1 MTPKRLTKTLG
12 EWLDD
17 HGIDRERVAPI
28 TSHRDPMFRVD
39 DDPINDYRA
48 GDATGFLLTHD
59 EWPGWTFGLDVAASG
74 GVLSLT
80 IATTPEGRRSGE
92 RLSTRRLRSIPLADL
107 VLAARADT
115 AWREH
120 GGAFEADT
128 AAVLRRNEGGRRELT
143 DRFLV
148 EAMRVYVDA
157 CADGHSTQEAARRM
171 NVSKP
176 TMDGYRN
183 EARRR
188 GLFESLGPRR
198 PGGQITPTGWAAL
211 KEGEE

>member
-1 MTPKRLTKTLG
+1 MSPKRLTKTLG
-12 EWLDD
+12 EWLDE
-17 HGIDRERVAPI
+17 HGVDRDRVAPI
-28 TSHRDPMFRVD
+28 TSRREPSFRLN
-39 DDPINDYRA
+39 DDPNDDYCK
-48 GDATGFLLTHD
+48 GDATGFELTHD

-80 IATTPEGRRSGE
+80 IATTPEGRRNGE
-92 RLSTRRLRSIPLADL
+92 RLSTRRLREIPLADL

-115 AWREH
+115 AWRQLD
-120 GGAFEADT
+120 GVFEADT

-198 PGGQITPTGWAAL
+198 PGGQITPKGWAAL
-211 KEGEE
+211 KEADE